1 MNQNNDLS
9 LPHGLCL
16 PDGLCADCDI
26 EHKNHSFIPLSLDN
40 DICVFYS
47 CPGNAIKYND
57 TAGIL
62 RHFENVLYY
71 YNCDEKYWKWVF
83 DFKGFELKH
92 MLEITT
98 AICVASLINNY
109 SNYLLE
115 IKIINTNIFTYSM
128 LHIVKPFLNSYVKNK
143 III

>member
-1 MNQNNDLS
+1 MNQLLS
-9 LPHGLCL
+9 EGLCL
-16 PDGLCADCDI
+16 PEGLCSDCDI
-26 EHKNHSFIPLSLDN
+26 NHKNHSFIPLEIN
-40 DICVFYS
+40 DICIFYS

-62 RHFENVLYY
+62 HHFDNVLYY
-71 YNCDEKYWKWVF
+71 YNCDEKYWKWIF

-98 AICVASLINNY
+98 AIRVARLINNY

-115 IKIINTNIFTYSM
+115 IKIINTNVFTYSM
-128 LHIVKPFLNSYVKNK
+128 LQIVKPFLNSDVKNK
-143 III
+143 IEIV